1 MKPEL
6 LCPAGNYEKMKAAFA
21 YGADAVYLAAKRFGM
36 RSAAD
41 NFTLEE
47 LYAASEYAKERG
59 KRIFLT
65 LNTLPH
71 GYEYAD
77 LRAFLVSVRGAGPD
91 AVICADLGVMALAR
105 EYLPDAELHVSTQT
119 SVMSAAAAEQY
130 RLLGAKRVVLA
141 RELSLDEIREIRREV
156 SPELELEVFVHG
168 AMCVSYSG
176 RCLLSSQMTGRDAN
190 RGACTQPCRWN
201 FRSVEIEE
209 EKRPGQRYTIEEHPE
224 GSFIMSSRDLCMIE
238 HVPALIEAGID
249 SFKIEGR
256 MKSVYYTAVTANAYR
271 MAIDAYLADPAGYV
285 TDPRLKEELESV
297 SHREYDTGFF
307 FGMEPGDAKL
317 VHTPGYLRDKAYLA
331 VVLSYDADTG
341 RAVFSQRNKLCEG
354 EDVELVSPGRCGR
367 RFQITG
373 LRDEAG
379 EPIPSAPHPL
389 MVFSA
394 QVPFPVL
401 PGDIL
406 RGAQTPL

>member
-21 YGADAVYLAAKRFGM
+21 YGADAVYFAAKRFGM

-47 LYAASEYAKERG
+47 LYSAVSYAHERG
-59 KRIFLT
+59 KRAFLT

-71 GYEYAD
+71 GYEYDD
-77 LRAFLVSVRGAGPD
+77 LRAFLRSIRDAGLD
-91 AVICADLGVMALAR
+91 AVICADLGVMALAK
-105 EYLPDAELHVSTQT
+105 EYLPGVELHVSTQT
-119 SVMSAAAAEQY
+119 SIMSAEAAEQY
-130 RLLGAKRVVLA
+130 HLLGAKRVVLA
-141 RELSLDEIREIRREV
+141 RELSLDEIREIRRKV

-176 RCLLSSQMTGRDAN
+176 RCLISAQMTGRDAN

-201 FRSVEIEE
+201 FKTCEIEE
-209 EKRPGQRYTIEEHPE
+209 EKRPGQRYTVEEHPE
-224 GSFIMSSRDLCMIE
+224 GSFILSSRDLCMIK
-238 HVPALIEAGID
+238 HIPALIEAGID

-271 MAIDAYLADPAGYV
+271 MAIDAYRRDPAGYV
-285 TDPRLKEELESV
+285 FDTRLRDELESV
-297 SHREYDTGFF
+297 SHRDYGTGFF

-317 VHTPGYLRDKAYLA
+317 VDTLGYLRDKAYLA
-331 VVLSYDADTG
+331 AALSYDESTG
-341 RAVFSQRNKLCEG
+341 RAVFEQRNKLSEG
-354 EDVELVSPGRCGR
+354 ETVELVSPGKFGVPLTVR
-367 RFQITG
+367 G
-373 LRDEAG
+373 LKNADG
-379 EPIPSAPHPL
+379 EEIPSAPHPL
-389 MVFSA
+389 MIFSME
-394 QVPFPVL
+394 VPFPVR

-406 RGAQTPL
+406 RGAQP